1 MNKDRM
7 EGHWKELKGQALQ
20 KWADLT
26 DDDLDRVNGR
36 RTELVGMIQKRYGK
50 AKEQAEREVS
60 EWLNSLA
67 EPAGTGAR

>member
-1 MNKDRM
+1 MNRDQM
-7 EGHWKELKGQALQ
+7 EGRWKELKGSARQ

-26 DDDLDRVNGR
+26 DADLDRVNGR
-36 RTELVGMIQKRYGK
+36 RMELVGMIQKRYGK

-67 EPAGTGAR
+67 EPAGTATR